1 MQIYEG
7 MASIRNANFSS
18 YGLEL
23 GMLIGR
29 RINEISGYPE
39 FEVPSFLRV
48 IVLETSDVLV
58 EINSALGFNLLEK
71 NCDVIES
78 HCEWFELTLV
88 LNDEGAGVV
97 FFISKSKA
105 LDPSLLSYCYR
116 QMELLSP

>member
-29 RINEISGYPE
+29 RVDELSGYPE

-48 IVLETSDVLV
+48 IVLEISDVLV
-58 EINSALGFNLLEK
+58 EIDSALGFCLLERS
-71 NCDVIES
+71 CDAIES

-88 LNDEGAGVV
+88 LSDDGAGVIV
-97 FFISKSKA
+97 YIRNSPSI
-105 LDPSLLSYCYR
+105 DPLLLRYCHT
-116 QMELLSP
+116 QMELLSS